1 MREIKDIKVITIFGN
16 TVSKKNCISISGEYY
31 EKNVD
36 CFNIDGRWFRKGNP
50 RIYFNDVK
58 YSTNNL

>member
-31 EKNVD
+31 EKNLY
-36 CFNIDGRWFRKGNP
+36 CNRSKWIFRKQ
-50 RIYFNDVK
+50 YYK
-58 YSTNNL
+58 KE